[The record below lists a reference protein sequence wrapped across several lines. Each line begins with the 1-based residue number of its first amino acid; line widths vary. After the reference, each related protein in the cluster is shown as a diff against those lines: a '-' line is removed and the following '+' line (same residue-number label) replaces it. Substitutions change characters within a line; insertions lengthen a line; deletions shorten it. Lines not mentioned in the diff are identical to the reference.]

1 MDLAGFRALSATAGA
16 FALLLLFSL
25 FPMPAMA
32 ETDEVRFAQL
42 YSLTYLPAY
51 IVYEEKLIEKHAA
64 RLGIPA
70 PKVTISK
77 LSSGPAANDALIS
90 GNVDIA
96 MGGITVLLTLWDKTQ
111 GTMNVRGIAT
121 MCDSPIF
128 LMTVDPRIQ
137 ALKDFG
143 EGDRIAVSA
152 VKVTMQALFLN
163 LAAAGEWGWDARF
176 KLDPLTVSMSHP
188 MSIQALRT
196 GKMEVKNYAAI
207 VPYNYEVIAAANA
220 RQLMTSYDVLGGAHT
235 LNAFWAAESWVK
247 ANPKTYQATL
257 SAFEEANEL
266 IAAGREAAARTYAKW
281 ETSALPTAD
290 VARIIGTSSEIT
302 FTTIPNRTL
311 MIAETMHKVGL
322 LKTKPAAW
330 TDYFHAGLHG
340 KNGS

>member
-1 MDLAGFRALSATAGA
+1 MAMGGFRALAATASA
-16 FALLLLFSL
+16 FALLVLSSL
-25 FPMPAMA
+25 STPAIA
-32 ETDEVRFAQL
+32 ETNEVRFAQL

-64 RLGIPA
+64 RLGIGS
-70 PKVTISK
+70 PKVTTNK

-137 ALKDFG
+137 SLKDFG

-163 LAAAGEWGWDARF
+163 LAAAREWGWDARF
-176 KLDPLTVSMSHP
+176 KLDPLTISMSHP

-196 GKMEVKNYAAI
+196 GKLEVKSYAAI
-207 VPYNYEVIAAANA
+207 VPYNYEVLAGGNA
-220 RQLMTSYDVLGGAHT
+220 RQLMTSYEVLGGAHT
-235 LNAFWAAESWVK
+235 LNAIWATETWVK
-247 ANPKTYQATL
+247 ENPKTYQATL
-257 SAFEEANEL
+257 AAFEEANER
-266 IAAGREAAARTYAKW
+266 IATDREAAARTYAKW
-281 ETSALPTAD
+281 EASTLPIAD
-290 VARIIGTSSEIT
+290 VARIIGTPGDIT
-302 FTTIPNRTL
+302 FTVTPNRTL